1 MQNVDRMWLNFNQR
15 PIFVFFYPLKRDKDW
30 SLMVLSTSPVNP
42 ATWNRIT
49 KSSGLATVILIHTLL
64 EGKQVSFVS
73 AILFFGVLVLLFLTL

>member
-1 MQNVDRMWLNFNQR
+1 
-15 PIFVFFYPLKRDKDW
+15 
-30 SLMVLSTSPVNP
+30 MVLSTSPVNP

-73 AILFFGVLVLLFLTL
+73 AILSFFEVLLFLTL